1 MGRARGLGRTV
12 AIAVLAAAALG
23 ISGLPAHAAPRGP
36 VDRPAPVDPSG
47 QRAGARAH
55 ARTAPTHKVPN
66 DLLNEVL
73 AEDTED
79 DGGEAADLSA
89 LCQSFIGK
97 PNPYHRLAPNVDAIH
112 DDGTNTVGTQAGC
125 STAQNETTIAVNPYN
140 PRNLVA
146 GSNDYRLFNSREQRN
161 DASGFAY
168 TTFDGGRT
176 WKDVVLPKLTFQ
188 TGATGQLTIMDSA
201 GDPAIAFGPNN
212 TVYYAN
218 LVFSRAT
225 VPAGD
230 QAASGLTV
238 SVSHDGGLTWG
249 DPSIVQLDGVAPDGS
264 HVPTTIFNDKEWIG
278 VDPIGGTAY
287 VTWTRFTFN
296 AAGAYLESPIMST
309 RSTDR
314 GRTWSTPV
322 RVTPSLTG
330 FPGGITPFAQG
341 SNPAVTP
348 DGALHVAYET
358 AVCATVACDQAD
370 DHDAVVVAT
379 SRDGGRTF
387 RNTEVGLDFDFP
399 RNADVGRA
407 TLTGENFRINSYPQL
422 TVDRLTGRLWVTWA
436 DDRNG
441 QYNGPTSV
449 KTNGDAFLASSA
461 NGRDWSPTLTL
472 GTPQDEVFPAVAALA
487 GRVAVTYY
495 TRHYDP
501 AGIKLDYAFQAGWGR
516 FVTHGHVRRITTES
530 SDPSIQFVAAGLVT
544 GKELQGVFIGDYTA
558 VAMGVDFQLHPCWTD
573 FRGNPGVTKPNQD
586 VVTQSISV
594 FAGD

>member
-1 MGRARGLGRTV
+1 
-12 AIAVLAAAALG
+12 
-23 ISGLPAHAAPRGP
+23 
-36 VDRPAPVDPSG
+36 
-47 QRAGARAH
+47 
-55 ARTAPTHKVPN
+55 
-66 DLLNEVL
+66 
-73 AEDTED
+73 
-79 DGGEAADLSA
+79 
-89 LCQSFIGK
+89 
-97 PNPYHRLAPNVDAIH
+97 
-112 DDGTNTVGTQAGC
+112 
-125 STAQNETTIAVNPYN
+125 
-140 PRNLVA
+140 
-146 GSNDYRLFNSREQRN
+146 
-161 DASGFAY
+161 
-168 TTFDGGRT
+168 
-176 WKDVVLPKLTFQ
+176 
-188 TGATGQLTIMDSA
+188 
-201 GDPAIAFGPNN
+201 
-212 TVYYAN
+212 
-218 LVFSRAT
+218 
-225 VPAGD
+225 
-230 QAASGLTV
+230 
-238 SVSHDGGLTWG
+238 
-249 DPSIVQLDGVAPDGS
+249 
-264 HVPTTIFNDKEWIG
+264 
-278 VDPIGGTAY
+278 
-287 VTWTRFTFN
+287 
-296 AAGAYLESPIMST
+296 
-309 RSTDR
+309 
-314 GRTWSTPV
+314 
-322 RVTPSLTG
+322 
-330 FPGGITPFAQG
+330 
-341 SNPAVTP
+341 
-348 DGALHVAYET
+348 
-358 AVCATVACDQAD
+358 VACDQAD